1 MQTQIDERG
10 EGGRERG
17 ESERESPRERLVSC
31 VCKPP
36 GPAFNPESMLLH
48 LEVN

>member
-1 MQTQIDERG
+1 MRKCVD
-10 EGGRERG
+10 EGGG
-17 ESERESPRERLVSC
+17 